1 MKKIIFGS
9 IILSLAIAINGVWYI
24 HYTKSNERY
33 QYQLNQMNDQ
43 TIEQKRVIEYQEF
56 IIDKYK
62 ESNILDVT
70 VTAYTPRASETDS
83 TPQFTAI
90 MSKSHPGYTAAVSR
104 DLINYLGRKIYIEGV
119 GVFKLEDVMNRRY
132 RQRID
137 LMFGSVKAA
146 REFGKK
152 QLKVVVLNQFDQ
164 VYENESNTSPEG

>member
-1 MKKIIFGS
+1 MKNIIWGS
-9 IILSLAIAINGVWYI
+9 VILSLAIAVNGVWYL
-24 HYTKSNERY
+24 HYTKSNKRY
-33 QYQLNQMNDQ
+33 QYRLNQMSVQ
-43 TIEQKRVIEYQEF
+43 TKEQKQVIKHQEF

-62 ESNILDVT
+62 ESNVLNVT
-70 VTAYTPRASETDS
+70 VTAYTPRARETDS

-90 MSKSHPGYTAAVSR
+90 MSRSRPGYTAAVSR

-146 REFGKK
+146 REFGVKK
-152 QLKVVVLNQFDQ
+152 LKVVVLNQFDQ
-164 VYENESNTSPEG
+164 AFEDT